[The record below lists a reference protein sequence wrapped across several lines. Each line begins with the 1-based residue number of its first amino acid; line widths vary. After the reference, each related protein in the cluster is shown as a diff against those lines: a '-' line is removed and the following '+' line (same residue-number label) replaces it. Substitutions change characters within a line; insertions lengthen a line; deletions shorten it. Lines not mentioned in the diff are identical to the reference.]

1 MARDQDANDRT
12 MVERIDPLLG
22 SVLDRRYKID
32 FRLAAGGFGAI
43 YRATHIKSAHEV
55 ALKVLHP
62 QLTADAGVVARF
74 RREGATMTT
83 LRSPHTITAYELG
96 EADDGTLYIVME
108 LLKGESLFERFR
120 AHGRF
125 EWKRMVKIARAICDS
140 LGEAHRLGIVHRDLK
155 PTNIHLEPKG
165 EDPDFVKVLDFG
177 IAKILR
183 DSDFDSSDLTN
194 AGQMIG
200 TLDYMSPEQM
210 VGGTCTGQS
219 DIYTLGILTYEMIAG
234 VRPFAEAQSAAAA
247 LAAILRTV
255 PPPLSKRTPVPE
267 DLDRILARCLE
278 RDPLQR
284 YATVAELAGELDQ
297 LIAAQDID
305 EVTHAV
311 AIDPLDL
318 AIAPDPGA
326 KAAKAHGPEPRPSV
340 RPRPPSAPP
349 PVPTSGEYTWN
360 GDVPRS
366 DSGRTKAPTG
376 MPRSEPG
383 DPLFSSQPTTP
394 NPVVPRAAVPRR
406 TPTAAPLPRPETDY
420 AVTTPVPKFS
430 RAPTTPPTGM
440 PSASPFKTTL
450 PGAHMPPNPNARPSQ
465 PVFSPPSPYAQSP
478 SYPHTSTAVAAYPPM
493 PQQAPRFPPTPMA
506 GQNFPPTPMAGQQ
519 NYPPLGQNFPPTPMA
534 GPGNFPPTPLAGQQP
549 YAPQPID
556 DGRGSRPVLDLN
568 SFPQQRTPAQGGY
581 PQQQQ
586 QQQPGGAFDMGQL
599 QARDAAMRSWV
610 WIAVL
615 VVGAIVG
622 IVLAARM

>member
-1 MARDQDANDRT
+1 
-12 MVERIDPLLG
+12 MVERVDPLLG
-22 SVLDRRYKID
+22 SVLDRRYKIE

-96 EADDGTLYIVME
+96 EAEDGTLYIVME

-120 AHGRF
+120 AHGPF

-155 PTNIHLEPKG
+155 PTNIHLEPNG
-165 EDPDFVKVLDFG
+165 EEPDFVKVLDFG

-255 PPPLSKRTPVPE
+255 PPPLSKQTPVPE

-278 RDPLQR
+278 RDPLRR
-284 YATVAELAGELDQ
+284 YATVDELAGELEQ

-305 EVTHAV
+305 EVTRTV

-318 AIAPDPGA
+318 AITPDPGA
-326 KAAKAHGPEPRPSV
+326 KAAKTPVPEPRPSV

-349 PVPTSGEYTWN
+349 AVPTSGEYTRK
-360 GDVPRS
+360 GDTPRS

-376 MPRSEPG
+376 MPRSEPVES
-383 DPLFSSQPTTP
+383 PFSSQPTTP
-394 NPVVPRAAVPRR
+394 NPVIPRAASQRR
-406 TPTAAPLPRPETDY
+406 T
-420 AVTTPVPKFS
+420 TTPAPKFP

-450 PGAHMPPNPNARPSQ
+450 PGAQMPPNPNARPSQ

-478 SYPHTSTAVAAYPPM
+478 SYPHTSAPVASYPPSSVPPPM
-493 PQQAPRFPPTPMA
+493 PGQAPRFPPTPMA
-506 GQNFPPTPMAGQQ
+506 SQNFPPTPMAGQQ
-519 NYPPLGQNFPPTPMA
+519 NYPPQNFPPTPMV
-534 GPGNFPPTPLAGQQP
+534 GQGNFPPTPLAGQQQ

-556 DGRGSRPVLDLN
+556 DGLGSRPILDLN
-568 SFPQQRTPAQGGY
+568 AFPPHRVQGQGGY
-581 PQQQQ
+581 PQQQS
-586 QQQPGGAFDMGQL
+586 PGGAFDMGQI
-599 QARDAAMRSWV
+599 QARDAAMRRWV